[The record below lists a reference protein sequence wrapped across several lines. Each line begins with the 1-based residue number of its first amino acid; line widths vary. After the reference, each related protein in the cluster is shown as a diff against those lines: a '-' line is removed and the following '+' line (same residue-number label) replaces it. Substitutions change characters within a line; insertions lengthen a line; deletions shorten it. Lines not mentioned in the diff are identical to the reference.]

1 MTNDTQNLRCI
12 DLHIHTQ
19 FSDGKHSL
27 DEAYKVTHARGLKY
41 VAITDH
47 YSEFTAL
54 PHRMSKRDLGDYLE
68 NLGCVP
74 AFKGLEVE
82 IMDDGSVSMST
93 KTGSDFEVIVG
104 GLHSVHGVRFWKD
117 LTPIL
122 DAKGFVDDVRVALIK
137 AMESR
142 CLDVLAHVTWLPPS
156 ICSRKRELV
165 GAEWITSVI
174 EAASDFGV
182 AIELNGRWRLP
193 SEDWVKRCVHHGVQ
207 LSLGSDAHT
216 LQAIGK
222 TGYGVRLLTD
232 LQVPKDL
239 VYLPRK
245 KKL

>member
-1 MTNDTQNLRCI
+1 MTTEAQSLRRV

-27 DEAYKVTHARGLKY
+27 DEAHRVAQTKGLTY
-41 VAITDH
+41 VAVTDH
-47 YSEFTAL
+47 YSEFASL
-54 PHRMSKRDLGDYLE
+54 PKRMSKRDLGGYLE
-68 NLGCVP
+68 SLGRVH

-82 IMDDGSVSMST
+82 ILEDGSVSMSA
-93 KTGSDFEVIVG
+93 KTGNDFDIIVG
-104 GLHSVHGVRFWKD
+104 GLHAIHGVRFSRD

-142 CLDVLAHVTWLPPS
+142 CLDVLAHVTWLPS
-156 ICSRKRELV
+156 SLSYRIRELV
-165 GAEWITSVI
+165 DAKWIASVI

-193 SEDWVKRCVHHGVQ
+193 NEDWVKRCVHQGVQ

-216 LQAIGK
+216 LQEIGN
-222 TGYGVRLLTD
+222 TGHGVRLLTD

-239 VYLPRK
+239 VYLPHNMT
-245 KKL
+245 L

>member
-1 MTNDTQNLRCI
+1 M
-12 DLHIHTQ
+12 HIHTQ

-27 DEAYKVTHARGLKY
+27 EEAYKFAHVKGLKY

-54 PHRMSKRDLGDYLE
+54 PNRMSKRDLGDYLE
-68 NLGCVP
+68 TLWRVP
-74 AFKGLEVE
+74 TFKGLEVE
-82 IMDDGSVSMST
+82 IMEDGSVSMSA
-93 KTGSDFEVIVG
+93 KTGNDFDVIVG
-104 GLHSVHGVRFWKD
+104 GLHSVHGVRFWRD

-156 ICSRKRELV
+156 LCSRMRGLV
-165 GAEWITSVI
+165 GAEWIASVI

-193 SEDWVKRCVHHGVQ
+193 NEDWVKRCVHHGVQ

-216 LQAIGK
+216 LQAIGN
-222 TGYGVRLLTD
+222 TGHGVRLLTD

-239 VYLPRK
+239 VYLPRNMT
-245 KKL
+245 L

>member
-1 MTNDTQNLRCI
+1 LTSEVQRLRSV

-27 DEAYKVTHARGLKY
+27 DEAYRTAQIKGLTY

-47 YSEFTAL
+47 YSEFTSL
-54 PHRMSKRDLGDYLE
+54 PNRMSKGDLGGYLASLE
-68 NLGCVP
+68 RVP

-82 IMDDGSVSMST
+82 ILEDGSVSMSA
-93 KTGSDFEVIVG
+93 KTGNAFDVIVG
-104 GLHSVHGVRFWKD
+104 GLHAIRGVRFSRD

-122 DAKGFVDDVRVALIK
+122 DAKGFVEDVRVALIK

-156 ICSRKRELV
+156 LRPRIRDV
-165 GAEWITSVI
+165 VDAEWIASVI

-182 AIELNGRWRLP
+182 AIELNGRWRVP
-193 SEDWVKRCVHHGVQ
+193 NDEWVKRCVHHGVQ

-216 LQAIGK
+216 LQEIGK
-222 TGYGVRLLTD
+222 TGHGVRLVTD

-239 VYLPRK
+239 IYLPHNMT
-245 KKL
+245 L